1 MCTCEIH
8 HLYIVLDLIYLGAPF
23 NCLEPCESPNQSDCE
38 YNATTTTYE
47 ADADVSDPTLQ
58 VTKKEKL
65 KTKKKRDK
73 ITTKIEKS
81 LTRKKLRKQL
91 EELEMTPLLID
102 TSSSSN
108 LDKTEDPSGDE
119 VKIKK
124 HKATRKSKDKQDRLN
139 SKEKTIATLDKTE
152 DLSEDEDTF
161 KKYSSTKA
169 ARKSSD
175 KQRRS
180 KTKTRTTSSK
190 IHSSS
195 DEAVCL
201 IQSDMDA
208 DNERTNS
215 SSPVSEHTPSNE
227 RHVGGATL
235 DVSEKKRKTKLKKS
249 QTSKSKAQ
257 KSKWEALDEE
267 RRMKRN
273 EARRLRRQKRKV

>member
-1 MCTCEIH
+1 M
-8 HLYIVLDLIYLGAPF
+8 IYLGTPF

-65 KTKKKRDK
+65 KTKKKKDK
-73 ITTKIEKS
+73 LTTRIEKS

-139 SKEKTIATLDKTE
+139 SKEKTIATSNLDKTE

-175 KQRRS
+175 KQKRS

-227 RHVGGATL
+227 GGATL
-235 DVSEKKRKTKLKKS
+235 DVSEKKRKSKLKKS